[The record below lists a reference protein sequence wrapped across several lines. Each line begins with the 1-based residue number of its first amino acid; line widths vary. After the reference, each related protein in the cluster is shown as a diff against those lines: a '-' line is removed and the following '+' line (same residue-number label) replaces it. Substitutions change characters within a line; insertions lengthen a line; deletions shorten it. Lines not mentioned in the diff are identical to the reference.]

1 MNRIVDY
8 NSCFKSIYY
17 TLYSNDS
24 ASRAETIVSDISKLL
39 LYKLLVEKRKKA
51 IKSGITGIQII
62 KELNDELPNQSTKYT
77 DFNLSDESI
86 NSIIDSLNGITI
98 SNAPSHIVG
107 DAFQTIIGSRIR
119 GDKGQFFTP
128 KELVECMVSML
139 DLKEDST
146 IIDPACGTGGFLQ
159 ESFSRMKEQFGLKDI
174 NCNLIGIDKDR
185 DMADIAFATSA
196 IALKGKTRIFNSN
209 SLEIVDSQN
218 ELNYLIGTADYVFT
232 NPPFGAKIGITS
244 EAILSQYDF
253 GHNWAFIEDEQK
265 WIKLESLVKNQAPQI
280 LFIELCVKLLKPHG
294 ILSIVLPEG
303 IFGNGTFGYIWDYLK
318 HNGRIIAMIDCP
330 RNTFQPSTDTKTNVL
345 VFEKGADY
353 TPNIMV
359 AIAKECGHDKRGR
372 VITSSGQPWQNDFSV
387 ISDAYRYC
395 GGKIWHPATLTGSY
409 YVPRYLASKAEY
421 SYKNGFITIGELI
434 NQGFLK
440 KKKGKEIGSESYG
453 TGDIPY
459 IRTSDINNFEIS
471 SDPTNSVSEEIYEQY
486 AKQQGL
492 SVGDILFIADGRYR
506 IGKTA
511 IITPHNIK
519 CLIQSH
525 IVILSLKDTAPFTPY
540 ELLYCLNTDIVQEQI
555 RSYVFIQSTL
565 GTLGNRILE
574 IEIPLPEKN
583 DEWTKKIHAFQKN
596 IEMRAQ
602 CLDILKQYE
611 HSQSL

>member
-1 MNRIVDY
+1 MNDLVDY

-39 LYKLLVEKRKKA
+39 LYKLLLEKRKESISNKV
-51 IKSGITGIQII
+51 TGAQII
-62 KELNDELPNQSTKYT
+62 KELNNEITNQKTKYT
-77 DFNLSDESI
+77 DFNLTDGSI
-86 NSIIDSLNGITI
+86 NSIMKTLNEIVI
-98 SNAPSHIVG
+98 SDAPSHIVG
-107 DAFQTIIGSRIR
+107 DAFQTIIGPRIR

-128 KELVECMVSML
+128 KELVKCMVSML
-139 DLKEDST
+139 DIKSGST

-159 ESFSRMKEQFGLKDI
+159 ECFSEMKKQTGSNDV
-174 NCNLIGIDKDR
+174 NCSLIGIDKDR
-185 DMADIAFATSA
+185 DMADIAFSTAA
-196 IALKGKTRIFNSN
+196 IVLNGKAKIYNAN
-209 SLEIVDSQN
+209 SLEMLDPQN
-218 ELNYLIGTADYVFT
+218 DLNYLAGTADYVLT
-232 NPPFGAKIGITS
+232 NPPFGSKIGITS
-244 EAILSQYDF
+244 EKILSHFDF
-253 GHNWAFIEDEQK
+253 GHNWTFMEDEQK

-294 ILSIVLPEG
+294 VLSIVLPEG

-318 HNGRIIAMIDCP
+318 NNGRVLAMIDCP

-345 VFEKGADY
+345 VFEKGAEY
-353 TPNIMV
+353 NQNILV

-372 VITSSGQPWQNDFSV
+372 VTSSNGQPWKNDFSV
-387 ISDAYRYC
+387 ISDAFRHNNSE
-395 GGKIWHPATLTGSY
+395 IWHNAKLTGTY
-409 YVPRYLASKAEY
+409 FVPRYLAGKAENA
-421 SYKNGFITIGELI
+421 YKNGFITIGELI
-434 NQGFLK
+434 RQGFLK

-486 AKQQGL
+486 SKQQDL

-525 IVILSLKDTAPFTPY
+525 IVILSLKKGAPFTPY
-540 ELLYCLNTDIVQEQI
+540 EFLYCLNTDIVQEQI
-555 RSYVFIQSTL
+555 RNFVFIQSTL

-574 IEIPLPEKN
+574 IEIPLPEKTAK
-583 DEWTKKIHAFQKN
+583 WTKKIHAFQSN

-602 CLDILKQYE
+602 CLDVLKQYE
-611 HSQSL
+611 HIQSL